1 MLKKQTI
8 AILGAT
14 GSIGKQVKAVLGD
27 EYQVKLVSANVNGLT
42 LADEY
47 FNYGSPLK
55 IVGNV
60 SYPISAADINSHVF
74 STKCLSD
81 PKTYAGI
88 DVVVNGV
95 YENIENLSNE
105 DLRGFIMKVS
115 LKSYSF
121 SGIKEKAAFKSELS
135 ETLRKEAHALA
146 FGSAEG
152 TATAKENQA
161 VLNTSSEILA
171 EEIYTLVAGMLKTK
185 LDEIHRVV
193 NTLQTVLMTRMQ
205 EAKLTSIDIQ

>member
-1 MLKKQTI
+1 MRK
-8 AILGAT
+8 
-14 GSIGKQVKAVLGD
+14 
-27 EYQVKLVSANVNGLT
+27 NVNEALDKIDAT
-42 LADEY
+42 YDE
-47 FNYGSPLK
+47 L
-55 IVGNV
+55 IVIAN
-60 SYPISAADINSHVF
+60 DIVDNA
-74 STKCLSD
+74 LRD
-81 PKTYAGI
+81 I
-88 DVVVNGV
+88 DIVVNGV

-171 EEIYTLVAGMLKTK
+171 EEIYDLVSNMFKVK
-185 LDEIHRVV
+185 LDELHRLVDAAK
-193 NTLQTVLMTRMQ
+193 TVLMSRMA
-205 EAKLTSIDIQ
+205 EAKLAQTEVV

>member
-1 MLKKQTI
+1 MKK
-8 AILGAT
+8 
-14 GSIGKQVKAVLGD
+14 
-27 EYQVKLVSANVNGLT
+27 NVNEALDNID
-42 LADEY
+42 AVYDELIIIA
-47 FNYGSPLK
+47 NDIVDNSLK
-55 IVGNV
+55 
-60 SYPISAADINSHVF
+60 D
-74 STKCLSD
+74 
-81 PKTYAGI
+81 I
-88 DVVVNGV
+88 DVVVNGI

-121 SGIKEKAAFKSELS
+121 SGIKEKSAFKSELS

-171 EEIYTLVAGMLKTK
+171 EEIYDLVANMFKVK
-185 LDEIHRVV
+185 LDELHRLVDAAK
-193 NTLQTVLMTRMQ
+193 TVLMSRMA
-205 EAKLTSIDIQ
+205 EAKLTQNEVL